1 MPETL
6 PSASVSEKVSQ
17 VNEERKKYYAEVAR
31 TYGKNES
38 YICESVKKEKE
49 ICATSANAPHTA
61 KVTATMCNK
70 CLVKMEKALNWH
82 S

>member
-38 YICESVKKEKE
+38 YICESVKKEKKFVLLLLMHL
-49 ICATSANAPHTA
+49 TLQNYGHN
-61 KVTATMCNK
+61 V
-70 CLVKMEKALNWH
+70 
-82 S
+82 